1 MSRRRQLLFSSVTF
15 PPVFPWCCTHRS
27 AVMILHPALWE
38 LDTQGHV
45 REQSQSPEVS
55 SSVYRVVEV
64 ERIFWFTQLLFSL
77 SVLPNS
83 LRPLGVQH
91 TRLSYPSLSPG
102 VCSNSYPLTV
112 IIKSNY
118 HVTFCCGAMLATAV
132 EGLSNEG
139 VSLLSSHWCPHGRKS
154 VFMSWQKCKH
164 FPLNQICGWNK
175 R

>member
-15 PPVFPWCCTHRS
+15 PPVFPGCCTHRS

-118 HVTFCCGAMLATAV
+118 HVTFCCGAVLATAV

-164 FPLNQICGWNK
+164 FPLSQICGWNK